1 MGYSVEE
8 EKVTVGG
15 GSLDEGNIGG
25 TSKTL
30 ISTGRWNVPEPPVR
44 LANRAVLWVGRGSYV
59 SRLANREE
67 RGAVV
72 HTQEAKVGRS

>member
-1 MGYSVEE
+1 MCYSVEE

-30 ISTGRWNVPEPPVR
+30 ISTGRWNVPEPSQQCCPVGGEGKLCLQISKQGGER
-44 LANRAVLWVGRGSYV
+44 CSGTYSGGQGWKIV
-59 SRLANREE
+59 S
-67 RGAVV
+67 
-72 HTQEAKVGRS
+72 